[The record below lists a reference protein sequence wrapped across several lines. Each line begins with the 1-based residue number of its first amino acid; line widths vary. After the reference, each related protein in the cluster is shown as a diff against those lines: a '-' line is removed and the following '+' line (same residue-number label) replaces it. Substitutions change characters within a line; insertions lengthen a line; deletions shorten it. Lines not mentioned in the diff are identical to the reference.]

1 MYRYGKCW
9 FIALGI
15 VGIIGSARAQSPIK
29 ACTLLT
35 KAQVAAALG
44 VAVDPGVQPIAADPR
59 MCNWRESNK
68 PTGPGR
74 NVMLTLINAKEF
86 ANIQKQPHSVATDG
100 IGDEAIV
107 THTMRVP
114 AVLTVRSGDH
124 YFRILVRSGLE
135 AADDRNQALEKALA
149 AQVLKKL

>member
-1 MYRYGKCW
+1 MYRYGNCW
-9 FIALGI
+9 FIALGAAGI
-15 VGIIGSARAQSPIK
+15 VGSARAESPIK
-29 ACTLLT
+29 ACALLT

-44 VAVDPGVQPIAADPR
+44 VPVDPGVQPIAADPR

-74 NVMLTLINAKEF
+74 NVMLTIINAKEF
-86 ANIQKQPHSVATDG
+86 ANIQKQPQSAAMDG

-107 THTMRVP
+107 TRSMRVP
-114 AVLTVRSGDH
+114 VVLTVKSGDH
-124 YFRILVRSGLE
+124 YFRILVRPSLD
-135 AADDRNQALEKALA
+135 AADERDQGLEKALA

>member
-9 FIALGI
+9 FIALGA
-15 VGIIGSARAQSPIK
+15 VGIIGSARAESPIK

-35 KAQVAAALG
+35 KAEVAAALS
-44 VAVDPGVQPIAADPR
+44 VAVDPGVQPIAADAR

-86 ANIQKQPHSVATDG
+86 ANIQKQPQSAATDG

-107 THTMRVP
+107 TRSMRLP

-124 YFRILVRSGLE
+124 YFRILVRSSLE
-135 AADDRNQALEKALA
+135 VVDERNQALEKELA
-149 AQVLKKL
+149 AQILKRL